1 MQTSDVVTIWTE
13 AINIPT
19 YSIGKPEKNP
29 MFLEKRVYQGS
40 SGVVYPHPVVEKI
53 FDEKEDKSYQAVFI
67 ENSFLKVMILPE
79 LGGRVQMAYDKV
91 KKRHFVY
98 YNQVI
103 KPALVGL
110 TGPWIS
116 GGIEFNWPQH
126 HRPSTYLPVEYHI
139 EERADG
145 AKTVWINEVEIMFRT
160 KGMTGFTLYPGKAY
174 LEIAAR
180 LSNRTLFPQTF
191 LWWANPAVK
200 VNDHYQS
207 IFPPDVH
214 AVFDHGKRDVSSFP
228 IAKGTYYKMDYSPG
242 TDISRYKNIPVPTS
256 FMAVGS
262 QYDFMGGYEHDTEA
276 GMLHVANHHTVPG
289 KKQWTWGNGDFGQAW
304 DRNLTDEDGPYIEL
318 MTGAYTDNQPDFSW
332 LQPNENKSFV
342 QYFMPYSKIGVVKNA
357 NKDVAI
363 HLDLNGKRLTIGVYV
378 TGIFENAT
386 IELKKG
392 EVSCYKKQLVLS
404 PASVFLHEITNID
417 DTQVHEYVLSVWD
430 QEGRLLID
438 YQSEVSQEKELPA
451 PATSAPAPHEIASTE
466 ELYLHGLHLEQYRHA
481 TFDPTV
487 YYEEALKRDN
497 GDIRNNNALGLWW
510 LRRGV
515 FGQAETYFRKALERL
530 IMRNTNPYDSEVLYN
545 LGLTLKLKGTINE
558 AYEYFYK
565 AVWSAAWKD
574 SAYLMLAR
582 IDIQR
587 GHYAL
592 GLEHIEASLLRNTQ
606 SGQALHVKLILLRK
620 LGKYQ
625 EGLLLAEEILH
636 DDAFNYGVHF
646 EQYLIKLELADQL
659 GADDNKSHLL
669 ALIQHK
675 IATGIEYALDYV
687 QAGCYQE
694 AAALLNLLKD
704 KGDENITPLLYY
716 HLGYIADLAGE
727 PELADNYFSI
737 ANSCSSDYCFPNR
750 IEDMLAL
757 QKAVQLRTS
766 DAKAHYYLGNYWYDK
781 RVHQQAITAWEK
793 SVSLDPAFPT
803 VKRNLALA
811 YYNQQKDFTKAMQT
825 LEEAFLLDKTDA
837 RVLMELD
844 QLYKLQ
850 QVTPEKRFELLDQ
863 HQHLVIERDDLY
875 LERITLLN
883 LQGRFAEAFELL
895 ARRKFHPWEGGEGKV
910 TSQYLLAGQ
919 ELAKQA
925 LSQADHLTALHLLHT
940 LESYPHHLGE
950 GKLPNAP
957 ENDVHYLLGLTYERL
972 GNNGKAK
979 HYFERATQ
987 GETEPV
993 QAIFYNDPQPD
1004 KIFYQG
1010 LAWLKL
1016 GEPVHAKQI
1025 FQKLN
1030 DFGSAH
1036 MDDIINID
1044 YMAVSLPDLLVFDQ
1058 DLSWK
1063 NRIHCH
1069 YMVGLAALGLG
1080 RYEEA
1085 TDRLKEVLA
1094 FNNSHLGAFVH
1105 LRMVPFLHSLEIRL

>member
-1 MQTSDVVTIWTE
+1 MHTSEVTIWTE

-19 YSIGKPEKNP
+19 YPIGKPEKNP

-40 SGVVYPHPVVEKI
+40 SGVVYPHPVIEKI
-53 FDEKEDKSYQAVFI
+53 FDQKEDRIYKAVFI
-67 ENSFLKVMILPE
+67 ENSFLKIMILPE

-139 EERADG
+139 EERPDG
-145 AKTVWINEVEIMFRT
+145 AKTVWVNEVEIMFRT
-160 KGMTGFTLYPGKAY
+160 KGMAGFTLYPDKAY
-174 LEIAAR
+174 LEITAR
-180 LSNRTLFPQTF
+180 LSNRTFFPQTF

-200 VNDHYQS
+200 VNEHYQS
-207 IFPPDVH
+207 VFPPDVH

-262 QYDFMGGYEHDTEA
+262 QYDFMGGYEHDSEA
-276 GMLHVANHHTVPG
+276 GMLHVANHYTVPG

-357 NKDVAI
+357 NKDVAV
-363 HLDLNGKRLTIGVYV
+363 HLDLRDEQLLSMGIYA
-378 TGIFENAT
+378 TGIFEDAT
-386 IELKKG
+386 IELTKG
-392 EVSCYKKQLVLS
+392 GQTYYKKSLTLS
-404 PASVFLHEITNID
+404 PTSVFLHEMPNAANARL
-417 DTQVHEYVLSVWD
+417 HEYVLSVWD
-430 QEGRLLID
+430 REGRLLID
-438 YQSEVSQEKELPA
+438 YQPQELQEKELPP
-451 PATSAPAPHEIASTE
+451 PATPAPLPQEIASTE

-481 TFDPTV
+481 TFDPTA
-487 YYEEALKRDN
+487 YYREALKRDK

-515 FGQAETYFRKALERL
+515 FDQAETHFRSALERL
-530 IMRNTNPYDSEVLYN
+530 FMRNTNPYDSEVLYN
-545 LGLTLKLKGTINE
+545 LGLTLKLKGLVKE

-582 IDIQR
+582 IDVLRSQ
-587 GHYAL
+587 YAL
-592 GLEHIEASLLRNTQ
+592 ALEHINASLTRNAQ
-606 SGQALHVKLILLRK
+606 SGQALHLKLIILRK
-620 LGKYQ
+620 LGWYRD
-625 EGLLLAEEILH
+625 GLLLAEEILF
-636 DDAFNYGVHF
+636 DDAFNYGAQF
-646 EQYLIKLELADQL
+646 ERYLMNLELAEQL
-659 GADDNKSHLL
+659 IAENNKNYLL
-669 ALIQHK
+669 SFIQDK
-675 IATGIEYALDYV
+675 VATGIEYALDYV
-687 QAGCYQE
+687 EAGCYQE
-694 AAALLNLLKD
+694 ASVLLNFLKD
-704 KGDENITPLLYY
+704 ECNGNITPLLYY
-716 HLGYIADLAGE
+716 HLGYIADLAGQRE
-727 PELADNYFSI
+727 EADKYFHI
-737 ANSCSSDYCFPNR
+737 ANSCSPDYCFPNR

-757 QKAVQLRTS
+757 QQAVQRRPS
-766 DAKAHYYLGNYWYDK
+766 DARAYYYVGNYWYDK
-781 RVHQQAITAWEK
+781 RVHQRAIEAWETAA
-793 SVSLDPAFPT
+793 SLDPTFPT

-811 YYNQQKDFTKAMQT
+811 YYNQQKDFAKAMRT
-825 LEEAFLLDKTDA
+825 MEEAFYLDKSDA

-850 QVTPEKRFELLDQ
+850 QVTPETRLALLNQYPD
-863 HQHLVIERDDLY
+863 LLAERDDLY
-875 LERITLLN
+875 LEKITLLN
-883 LQGRFAEAFELL
+883 LQGSFAEAFDLL
-895 ARRKFHPWEGGEGKV
+895 ARHKFHPWEGGEGKV
-910 TSQYLLAGQ
+910 TNQYLLAGQ
-919 ELAKQA
+919 ELAKES
-925 LSQADHLTALHLLHT
+925 LMQADYLRALHLLHA

-957 ENDVHYLLGLTYERL
+957 ENDIHYLLGLTYERM
-972 GNNGKAK
+972 GNSGKAK
-979 HYFERATQ
+979 HYFELATQ
-987 GETEPV
+987 GDSEPV

-1010 LAWLKL
+1010 LAWSKL
-1016 GEPVHAKQI
+1016 RQPARAGQI
-1025 FQKLN
+1025 FQRLY
-1030 DFGSAH
+1030 DFGFAH
-1036 MDDIINID
+1036 MEDVIHID

-1069 YMVGLAALGLG
+1069 YMVGLAALGFG

-1085 TDRLKEVLA
+1085 VDRLNEVLA

-1105 LRMVPFLHSLEIRL
+1105 LRMIPFLQELEIQL